1 MLKHEIL
8 RAWGEVDWIRPDGES
23 FAFGPDPKQIQ
34 RVFWGRGLDAVKVGV
49 LGRDADGN
57 TFLLHNAAA
66 ALEAELLRHLINNV
80 LDTLGFE
87 EPRAVVNG

>member
-1 MLKHEIL
+1 M
-8 RAWGEVDWIRPDGES
+8 
-23 FAFGPDPKQIQ
+23 
-34 RVFWGRGLDAVKVGV
+34 DAVKVGV